1 KGINMPRL
9 SQGMAALRDNGS
21 LGSLLSGAL
30 SGGQT
35 EHKGFSGRVNA
46 TNGVLNLSN
55 MVVELEAAKALLGAT
70 VDLPKWAVNST
81 GRLQLS
87 EHPDTPAIGVNITG
101 LLDSP
106 SVGYDTKAFKKHME
120 AQIAR

>member
-1 KGINMPRL
+1 NMPRL
-9 SQGMAALRDNGS
+9 SQGLTALRDNGS

-30 SGGQT
+30 AGGQT
-35 EHKGFSGRVNA
+35 QHKGFSGKVNA

-70 VDLPKWAVNST
+70 VDLPKWAVNSA

-87 EHPDTPAIGVNITG
+87 EHPNTPAIGVNING
-101 LLDSP
+101 ILNSP
-106 SVGYDTKAFKKHME
+106 NVAYDTKAFKKHME
-120 AQIAR
+120 